1 MTDEIYEQAKK
12 AAEEL
17 CEIAKLKKGDI
28 MVVGCS
34 SSEIAGGTI
43 GKNSSLESAQS
54 ALRSA
59 ERKGHL
65 PGGSVL
71 RTLKPRNHHGA

>member
-54 ALRSA
+54 AF
-59 ERKGHL
+59 
-65 PGGSVL
+65 
-71 RTLKPRNHHGA
+71 